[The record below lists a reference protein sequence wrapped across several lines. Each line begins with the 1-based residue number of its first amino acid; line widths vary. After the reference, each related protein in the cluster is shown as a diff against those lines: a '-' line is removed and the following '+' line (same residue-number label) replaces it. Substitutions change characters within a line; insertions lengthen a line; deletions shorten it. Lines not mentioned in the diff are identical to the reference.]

1 VAQQCRLWRNSAACG
16 ATVPPVA
23 QQWRFPTKA
32 VADVTHGL
40 HQLPPVFSQGLPYN
54 ILISF
59 RETKNKGE
67 DNEDTQVNEA

>member
-1 VAQQCRLWRNSAACG
+1 VAQQCRLWHNSAAC
-16 ATVPPVA
+16 AA
-23 QQWRFPTKA
+23 QWHFPTKA

-54 ILISF
+54 ILLSF